1 MERIMSVSVNT
12 ATGKGYMVIDYTGE
26 AAIGLQGNVAN
37 PEGVDLLITNSYM
50 WIVAPSVAA
59 ATMNVGPGVS
69 GADNSELH
77 GAVPL
82 DGAAGTAWMGYH
94 PAVTQDASLAVL
106 WGAAE
111 FVTFTTAAQSA
122 VGASIKFYIQYIRA
136 A

>member
-1 MERIMSVSVNT
+1 MSVEIVST
-12 ATGKGYMVIDYTGE
+12 EGKGSYMVIEYTGE
-26 AAIGLQGNVAN
+26 AAIGLQGNLAN
-37 PEGVDLLITNSYM
+37 PEGEDLLITNSYM
-50 WIVAPSVAA
+50 YIRTGSTAA

-82 DGAAGTAWMGYH
+82 DGAAGTCWMGYH

-111 FVTFTTAAQSA
+111 FLTFTTAAQSA
-122 VGASIKFYIQYIRA
+122 VAADIVFYVSYIRLTDA
-136 A
+136 

>member
-1 MERIMSVSVNT
+1 MSVSINSE
-12 ATGKGYMVIDYTGE
+12 TGKGYLVVDFTGE
-26 AAIGLQGNVAN
+26 AAIGLQGNLAN

-50 WIVAPSVAA
+50 YIVAPSTAA
-59 ATMNVGPGVS
+59 ATMNVGPGAT

-82 DGAAGTAWMGYH
+82 DGAAGTCWMGYH

-111 FVTFTTAAQSA
+111 FLTFTTAAQSA
-122 VGASIKFYIQYIRA
+122 VPAKIKFYISYIRLA
-136 A
+136 